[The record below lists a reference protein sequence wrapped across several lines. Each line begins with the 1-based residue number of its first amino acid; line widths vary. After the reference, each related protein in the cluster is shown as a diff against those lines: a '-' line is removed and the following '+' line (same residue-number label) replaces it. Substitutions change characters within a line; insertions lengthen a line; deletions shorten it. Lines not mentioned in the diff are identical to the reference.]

1 MAATVAQ
8 LSPVPAVGQEY
19 SLKSCANMENGAAAS
34 SDNNTEHQK
43 VPPRH
48 QQLSPR
54 DFKLVRT
61 LGTGIRCNPHIR
73 ILHMACVW
81 SNCPTIQQARLREYV

>member
-8 LSPVPAVGQEY
+8 LSPVPGVGQEY
-19 SLKSCANMENGAAAS
+19 TLNPCANMENGGVVAS
-34 SDNNTEHQK
+34 PDGAVQSK

-61 LGTGIRCNPHIR
+61 LGTGIRCHHPVR
-73 ILHMACVW
+73 ILHVPCV
-81 SNCPTIQQARLREYV
+81 V